1 VGAVTDELT
10 RPLGVD
16 RPEPAPSALKAVGI
30 KVAAAIVTVAALGF
44 VGVSLWLGDQNGGVP
59 HVSVPIVVRTEP
71 APKPPQDA
79 AEAPQPKTPN
89 PDAQAALPGD
99 RRSAEQVET
108 ASGVAV
114 TRPTG
119 TSAPASVIVQV
130 PDDTGRGLKAAPDP
144 RLVERSRYGSLPKI
158 GPDGARPSIVYARPA
173 GSLPGGAKPVSRI
186 ALVIGGLGISDAA
199 TADAIDKLPAPITL
213 AFAPYG
219 NTAALQAA
227 RAREAGHEIMLQVPM
242 EPFDYPDSDPGPHTL
257 TVGARPAENIEHL
270 HWALGR
276 FTGFIGVMN
285 YMGGKLTADA
295 NAVTPVLRDIG
306 GRGLVV
312 LDDGSSSRSRL
323 TELAGEGIGAR
334 ADVVLDAVPRGADID
349 RALQALEAN
358 AAARGFAIGSA
369 SALPMSLERIGAWTR
384 TLEAR
389 GILLVP
395 VSAAFGTGSR
405 KAVERPVP

>member
-1 VGAVTDELT
+1 
-10 RPLGVD
+10 
-16 RPEPAPSALKAVGI
+16 
-30 KVAAAIVTVAALGF
+30 
-44 VGVSLWLGDQNGGVP
+44 
-59 HVSVPIVVRTEP
+59 
-71 APKPPQDA
+71 
-79 AEAPQPKTPN
+79 
-89 PDAQAALPGD
+89 
-99 RRSAEQVET
+99 
-108 ASGVAV
+108 
-114 TRPTG
+114 
-119 TSAPASVIVQV
+119 
-130 PDDTGRGLKAAPDP
+130 
-144 RLVERSRYGSLPKI
+144 
-158 GPDGARPSIVYARPA
+158 
-173 GSLPGGAKPVSRI
+173 
-186 ALVIGGLGISDAA
+186 
-199 TADAIDKLPAPITL
+199 
-213 AFAPYG
+213 
-219 NTAALQAA
+219 LQAA